1 MENIEKQLL
10 ETIKQQEIKMDK
22 NSFKKFER
30 SIEDFNSLIKKGL
43 ITPRGYRLQTIDEAY
58 TQNWYFNV

>member
-22 NSFKKFER
+22 NSLKKFER
-30 SIEDFNSLIKKGL
+30 SIEDFNSLIKKG
-43 ITPRGYRLQTIDEAY
+43 
-58 TQNWYFNV
+58 